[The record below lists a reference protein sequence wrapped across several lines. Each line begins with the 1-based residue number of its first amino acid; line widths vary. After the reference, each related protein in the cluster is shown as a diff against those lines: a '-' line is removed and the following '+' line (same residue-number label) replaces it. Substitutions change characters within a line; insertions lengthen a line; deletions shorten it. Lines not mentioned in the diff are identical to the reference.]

1 MTDTAPR
8 AMRICRTIEEVR
20 ATRARHATLGF
31 VPTMGFLHAGHLSL
45 VRQARAA
52 CGAVAVSIFVN
63 PTQFGPNED
72 LSRYPRDLPRDLAL
86 LEAEGVDLVFVPEP
100 ATLYPA
106 GFACHVEVGALGE
119 RLEGAIRPG
128 HFNGMATVV
137 LKLLNI
143 LQPSAVWFGQ
153 KDAQQCAIVRRMA
166 ADFDL
171 PCRIEIGETVRE
183 PDGLALSSRNTYLSP
198 EERGIATTLFRAL
211 DAARQAALGGERDAE
226 VLRRLIRDMVGREP
240 RLQLDYASIADAAT
254 MEELRTVTPE
264 ALALVAAR
272 LGRTRLLDNMR
283 LMTPG

>member
-1 MTDTAPR
+1 MTDSTPR
-8 AMRICRTIEEVR
+8 AMLLCRTVEEVR
-20 ATRARHATLGF
+20 AARTRHVALGF

-45 VRQARAA
+45 VRRARAA

-63 PTQFGPNED
+63 PTQFGPGED

-86 LEAEGVDLVFVPEP
+86 LEAEGVDLVFVPAPE
-100 ATLYPA
+100 TLYPA
-106 GFACHVEVGALGE
+106 GFACSVEVGTLGE
-119 RLEGAIRPG
+119 RLEGAVRPG

-153 KDAQQCAIVRRMA
+153 KDAQQCAVVRRMA

-171 PCRIEIGETVRE
+171 PCRVEIGETVRE
-183 PDGLALSSRNTYLSP
+183 PDGLALSSRNIYLSP
-198 EERGIATTLFRAL
+198 EERSIATTLFRAL
-211 DAARQAALGGERDAE
+211 DAARQAAFGGERDAE
-226 VLRRLIRDMVGREP
+226 ALRRLIRDRVGQEP

-254 MEELRTVTPE
+254 MEELRTITPE

-283 LMTPG
+283 LMAPG

>member
-1 MTDTAPR
+1 MTDSPPR
-8 AMRICRTIEEVR
+8 AMLLCRTIEEVR
-20 ATRARHATLGF
+20 AARTRHVALGF

-63 PTQFGPNED
+63 PTQFGPGED

-86 LEAEGVDLVFVPEP
+86 LEAEGVDLVFVPAPE
-100 ATLYPA
+100 TLYPA
-106 GFACHVEVGALGE
+106 GSACGVEVGTLGE
-119 RLEGAIRPG
+119 RLEGAVRPS

-171 PCRIEIGETVRE
+171 PCRVEIGETVRE
-183 PDGLALSSRNTYLSP
+183 PDGLALSSRNIYLSP
-198 EERGIATTLFRAL
+198 EERSIATTLFRAL
-211 DAARQAALGGERDAE
+211 DAARQAAFGGERDAE
-226 VLRRLIRDMVGREP
+226 VLQRLIRDRVGQEP

-254 MEELRTVTPE
+254 MEELRTITPE

-283 LMTPG
+283 LLAPG

>member
-1 MTDTAPR
+1 MTETSPR
-8 AMRICRTIEEVR
+8 AMRICRTIGEVR
-20 ATRARHATLGF
+20 AARSRHATLGF

-119 RLEGAIRPG
+119 RLEGAVRPG

-143 LQPSAVWFGQ
+143 LQPGAVWFGQ

-166 ADFDL
+166 TDFDL

-198 EERGIATTLFRAL
+198 EERGIATTLLRAL
-211 DAARQAALGGERDAE
+211 EAARQAALGGERDAE

-240 RLQLDYASIADAAT
+240 QLQLDYASIADAAT

>member
-1 MTDTAPR
+1 M
-8 AMRICRTIEEVR
+8 MICRTIEEVR
-20 ATRARHATLGF
+20 AARTRHAALGF

-63 PTQFGPNED
+63 PTQFGPGED

-86 LEAEGVDLVFVPEP
+86 LEAEGVDLAFAPAPEI
-100 ATLYPA
+100 LYPA
-106 GFACHVEVGALGE
+106 GFACSVEVGVLGR
-119 RLEGAIRPG
+119 RLEGAVRPG

-153 KDAQQCAIVRRMA
+153 KDAQQCAIVRRMV

-171 PCRIEIGETVRE
+171 PCRVEIGETVRE
-183 PDGLALSSRNTYLSP
+183 PDGLALSSRNIYLDP
-198 EERGIATTLFRAL
+198 EERSIATTLFRAL
-211 DAARQAALGGERDAE
+211 DAARQAAFGGERDAE
-226 VLRRLIRDMVGREP
+226 VLRRLIRDRVGQEP
-240 RLQLDYASIADAAT
+240 RLQLDYARIADAAT
-254 MEELRTVTPE
+254 MEELRTITPE

-283 LMTPG
+283 LMAPG